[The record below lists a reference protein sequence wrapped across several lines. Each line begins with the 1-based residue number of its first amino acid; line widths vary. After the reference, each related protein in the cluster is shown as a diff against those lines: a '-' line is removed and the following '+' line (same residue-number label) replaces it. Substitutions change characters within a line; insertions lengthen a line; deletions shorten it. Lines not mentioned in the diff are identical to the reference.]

1 MNVIKK
7 LQSMLPDDVDCL
19 IVTCEKNQRYLSG
32 LNYTDGYV
40 VVGKEK
46 AFLLAD
52 FRYIEVA
59 KRCESDELSV
69 IMLENRK
76 QTLGNIFA
84 DNGLKNIGFEDG
96 SMTVSA
102 LEAMK
107 KTFPEVNFVPCGG
120 LIENMRVAKTEKEV
134 ENVICA
140 QRIAEKALERLFT
153 LMTPDMTEIDVAL
166 ELEYGMRKFGAEKTS
181 FDTIAV
187 SGTASSLPHGEPR
200 NIKLEKGFL
209 TMDFGALYNGYCS
222 DMTRTVV
229 IGKAD
234 EEMKKVY
241 DTVLKAQLA
250 ALDYVAAGK
259 KGCDCDKVAR
269 DIIYSAGYEGCFGH
283 SLGHGV
289 GMFIHEEPRLASSWD
304 KPLETGAIVTVEP
317 GIYIEGKYGVRI
329 EDMVWLS
336 ENGTVNLTKAPK
348 EMIELF
354 V

>member
-1 MNVIKK
+1 MTPIKK
-7 LQSMLPDDVDCL
+7 LGALLPENVDCL
-19 IVTCEKNQRYLSG
+19 LVTCEKNQRYLTG
-32 LNYTDGYV
+32 LNYTDGFV
-40 VVGKEK
+40 VVGREK

-59 KRCESDELSV
+59 KRCESDELEV
-69 IMLENRK
+69 IMFSNRK
-76 QTLGNIFA
+76 DTLKALFTA
-84 DNGLKNIGFEDG
+84 NGFKNIGFEDG
-96 SMTVSA
+96 NMTVSTLRA
-102 LEAMK
+102 LEGAL
-107 KTFPEVNFVPCGG
+107 PDVNFVPCGG
-120 LIENMRVAKTEKEV
+120 LIEEMRVSKTEKEV
-134 ENVICA
+134 ESIICA

-153 LMTPDMTEIDVAL
+153 LMKPDMTEIDVAL
-166 ELEYGMRKFGAEKTS
+166 ELEYGMRKYGAEKPS

-187 SGTASSLPHGEPR
+187 SGSASSLPHGEPR

-234 EEMKKVY
+234 DEMKKVY
-241 DTVLKAQLA
+241 NTVLQAQLA

-259 KGCDCDKVAR
+259 IGKDCDKVAR
-269 DIIYSAGYEGCFGH
+269 DIIYGAGYEGCFGH

-304 KPLETGAIVTVEP
+304 KPLEVGAIVTVEP

-329 EDMVWLS
+329 EDMVWLGKD
-336 ENGTVNLTKAPK
+336 GTVNLTKAPK
-348 EMIELF
+348 ELVELF
-354 V
+354 

>member
-1 MNVIKK
+1 MNPIKK
-7 LQSMLPDDVDCL
+7 LQGMLPENVDCL
-19 IVTCEKNQRYLSG
+19 LVTCEKNQRYLSG
-32 LNYTDGYV
+32 LNYTDGFV

-59 KRCESDELSV
+59 KRCESDDLTV
-69 IMLENRK
+69 IMLENRRLS
-76 QTLGNIFA
+76 LGNLFS
-84 DNGLKNIGFEDG
+84 DNSYKNIGFEDG
-96 SMTVSA
+96 SMTVST
-102 LEAMK
+102 LEALK
-107 KTFPEVNFVPCGG
+107 KALPDVNFVPCGG
-120 LIENMRVAKTEKEV
+120 LIEQMRVSKTEKEV
-134 ENVICA
+134 ENIVCA
-140 QRIAEKALERLFT
+140 QRIAEKALGRLFT

-187 SGTASSLPHGEPR
+187 SGSASSLPHGEPR
-200 NIKLEKGFL
+200 NIKLERGFL

-222 DMTRTVV
+222 DMTRTIV

-241 DTVLKAQLA
+241 NTVLQAQLA
-250 ALDYVAAGK
+250 ALDYVSAGK
-259 KGCDCDKVAR
+259 LGKDCDKVAR
-269 DIIYSAGYEGCFGH
+269 DIIYGAGYEGCFGH

-289 GMFIHEEPRLASSWD
+289 GMFIHEEPRLAATWD
-304 KPLETGAIVTVEP
+304 KPLEVGAIVTVEP

-329 EDMVWLS
+329 EDMVWLG

-348 EMIELF
+348 ELIELF
-354 V
+354 